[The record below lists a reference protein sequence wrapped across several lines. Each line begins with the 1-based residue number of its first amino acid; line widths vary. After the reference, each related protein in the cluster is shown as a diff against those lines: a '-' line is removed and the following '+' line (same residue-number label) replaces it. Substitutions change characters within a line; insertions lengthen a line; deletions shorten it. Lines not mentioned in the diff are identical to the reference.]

1 MDRRRENAASQPR
14 RRRQKRWRDNWNESK
29 KREEE
34 RKREKERTP
43 SECDSRGERS
53 RRSRLGWKNEARE
66 PRERERKRGPLTTGP
81 DIWLRSSR
89 EDRVHCLAGSWGVAL
104 ANESKS
110 NDLSR
115 WGCSTPLPTR
125 DLCLCLCAHSSGNL
139 ETCVCTSHRGKSRS
153 WAVFTSNRMC
163 PIRNVCD
170 YFDSRSYVTI
180 LCYSSQNF
188 PAGKREEDFRKICS
202 FKYSIVSL
210 RDHGYKIGSI
220 IQMLSLI
227 LYFIN

>member
-1 MDRRRENAASQPR
+1 M
-14 RRRQKRWRDNWNESK
+14 
-29 KREEE
+29 
-34 RKREKERTP
+34 
-43 SECDSRGERS
+43 
-53 RRSRLGWKNEARE
+53 
-66 PRERERKRGPLTTGP
+66 
-81 DIWLRSSR
+81 
-89 EDRVHCLAGSWGVAL
+89 AL

-220 IQMLSLI
+220 TNQMVSLI
-227 LYFIN
+227 LYFINEMI

>member
-1 MDRRRENAASQPR
+1 M
-14 RRRQKRWRDNWNESK
+14 
-29 KREEE
+29 
-34 RKREKERTP
+34 
-43 SECDSRGERS
+43 
-53 RRSRLGWKNEARE
+53 
-66 PRERERKRGPLTTGP
+66 
-81 DIWLRSSR
+81 
-89 EDRVHCLAGSWGVAL
+89 AL

-170 YFDSRSYVTI
+170 YFDSPSYVTI
-180 LCYSSQNF
+180 LCYSLQNF
-188 PAGKREEDFRKICS
+188 LAGKRGGILERFVRLNIR
-202 FKYSIVSL
+202 FVSL
-210 RDHGYKIGSI
+210 QDHGYKIGSI
-220 IQMLSLI
+220 TNQMVSLI
-227 LYFIN
+227 LYFINEMI